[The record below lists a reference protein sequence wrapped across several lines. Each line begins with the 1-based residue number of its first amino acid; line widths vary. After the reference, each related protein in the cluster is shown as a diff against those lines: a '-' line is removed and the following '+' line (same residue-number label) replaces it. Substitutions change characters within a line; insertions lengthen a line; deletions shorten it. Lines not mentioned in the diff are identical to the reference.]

1 MEGQDIYGAAA
12 AAARGASGALDGLAA
27 LQQQVAAEPEQM
39 RVWRTPEA
47 AQAASRDDG
56 VALADMVLGE
66 RYFARD
72 GELAL
77 LRMSP
82 DTLQSVPPPAL

>member
-1 MEGQDIYGAAA
+1 
-12 AAARGASGALDGLAA
+12 
-27 LQQQVAAEPEQM
+27 M

-47 AQAASRDDG
+47 AKAADRDDG

-82 DTLQSVPPPAL
+82 DTIQSVPLPAL

>member
-1 MEGQDIYGAAA
+1 MAMEGQDIYGAAA
-12 AAARGASGALDGLAA
+12 AAARGGALASLAA

-47 AQAASRDDG
+47 AKAADRDDG

-82 DTLQSVPPPAL
+82 DTIQCGAPPAL